1 MNEFYSNIQQE
12 RERRWRLIL
21 GKQAQQQQSQ
31 EGQSQQS
38 DSSEP
43 QDQPGEGEGESQQQ
57 DQQSLSEQDQAV
69 DDALDALYGKG
80 DLGGSGDS
88 APDVA
93 RWLGD
98 IRKYF
103 PSSVAQLLQQDALK
117 KLKLQKI
124 LETPE
129 ALAEIEP
136 DIHLVTKLIT
146 LSKLIPAQTRETAR
160 QVVAEV
166 VEELKKRLEY
176 PLLQALQGALNRSV
190 RTRRPRKQKDI
201 NWLHTVK
208 ANLKHYQPDYKTVI
222 PETLIGYGR
231 ERSSLHDV
239 ILCIDQSGSMARS
252 VVYASVFGAVMASVP
267 ALATKLVLFDT
278 KVVDMTG
285 KVDDP
290 VELLFGVNLQGGTNI
305 ERALGYCQGLV
316 SRPRD
321 TVLVLISDLF
331 EGGNKDVMVR
341 RVASLVDDGVT
352 VVVLL
357 ALDDQGAPKFN
368 RPLAG
373 ELSEMGVPS
382 FACTPEL
389 FPELMSAAISGYD
402 LKQWAASNNIVAAS

>member
-1 MNEFYSNIQQE
+1 MIYSNMQQE

-21 GKQAQQQQSQ
+21 GKQEQQEQNQQ
-31 EGQSQQS
+31 GQSQQGEAS
-38 DSSEP
+38 QNEEQQS
-43 QDQPGEGEGESQQQ
+43 QGEGKGKGQEQQQ
-57 DQQSLSEQDQAV
+57 LSEHDQV
-69 DDALDALYGKG
+69 LDDTLDALYGEG

-124 LETPE
+124 LENPE

-146 LSKLIPAQTRETAR
+146 LSKLIPSQTRETAR
-160 QVVAEV
+160 QVVAQV

-190 RTRRPRKQKDI
+190 RTRKPRKQKDI

-208 ANLKHYQPDYKTVI
+208 ANLKHYQPDYQTVI

-252 VVYASVFGAVMASVP
+252 VVYSSIFGAVMASVP
-267 ALATKLVLFDT
+267 ALSTRLVLFDT

-285 KVDDP
+285 KIEDP
-290 VELLFGVNLQGGTNI
+290 LDLLFGVNLQGGTNI
-305 ERALGYCQGLV
+305 ERALAYCQQLV
-316 SRPRD
+316 TRPRD

-331 EGGNKDVMVR
+331 EGGNKDMMVR
-341 RVASLVDDGVT
+341 RVASLVQGGVT

-368 RPLAG
+368 RPLAT
-373 ELSEMGVPS
+373 ELAEIGVPS

-389 FPELMSAAISGYD
+389 FPELMSAAIGGVD
-402 LKQWAASNNIVAAS
+402 LKQWAASNNIVTAS

>member
-1 MNEFYSNIQQE
+1 MIYSNMQQE

-21 GKQAQQQQSQ
+21 GKQEQQEQQSQ
-31 EGQSQQS
+31 Q
-38 DSSEP
+38 
-43 QDQPGEGEGESQQQ
+43 GESQGEPSQSEEQSGESEGQGESQEQQ
-57 DQQSLSEQDQAV
+57 LSEQDQAI
-69 DDALDALYGKG
+69 DETLESLYGEG

-124 LETPE
+124 LESPE
-129 ALAEIEP
+129 ALAEIDP

-160 QVVAEV
+160 QVVARV

-190 RTRRPRKQKDI
+190 RTRKPRKQKDI

-208 ANLKHYQPDYKTVI
+208 ANLKHYQPDYQTVI

-252 VVYASVFGAVMASVP
+252 IVYSSIFGAVMASVP
-267 ALATKLVLFDT
+267 ALSTRLILFDT
-278 KVVDMTG
+278 KIVDMTG
-285 KVDDP
+285 KIEDP
-290 VELLFGVNLQGGTNI
+290 VDLLFGVNLQGGTNI
-305 ERALGYCQGLV
+305 ERALAYCQGLV
-316 SRPRD
+316 TRPRD
-321 TVLVLISDLF
+321 TVLVLVSDLF

-341 RVASLVDDGVT
+341 RVASLVENGVT

-357 ALDDQGAPKFN
+357 ALDDGGAPKFN
-368 RPLAG
+368 RSLAT
-373 ELSEMGVPS
+373 ELTEIGVPS

-389 FPELMSAAISGYD
+389 FPELMSAAIGGVD
-402 LKQWAASNNIVAAS
+402 LKQWAASNNIVTAS

>member
-1 MNEFYSNIQQE
+1 MNPFFNATQDE

-21 GKQAQQQQSQ
+21 GKQEQQEQQSQ
-31 EGQSQQS
+31 QGQGEQGEPSESEEQQGQGEGQSENQEQQ
-38 DSSEP
+38 
-43 QDQPGEGEGESQQQ
+43 
-57 DQQSLSEQDQAV
+57 LSEQDQAL
-69 DDALDALYGKG
+69 DETLDALYGEG

-124 LETPE
+124 LESPE

-136 DIHLVTKLIT
+136 DIHLVTKLIM

-208 ANLKHYQPDYKTVI
+208 ANLKHYQPEYQTVI

-252 VVYASVFGAVMASVP
+252 VVYSSIFGAVMASVP
-267 ALATKLVLFDT
+267 ALSTRLVLFDT

-285 KVDDP
+285 KIEDP
-290 VELLFGVNLQGGTNI
+290 VDLLFGVNLQGGTNI
-305 ERALGYCQGLV
+305 ERALAYCQQLV
-316 SRPRD
+316 TRPRD

-331 EGGNKDVMVR
+331 EGGNKDMMVR

-368 RPLAG
+368 RSLAT
-373 ELSEMGVPS
+373 ELSEIGVPS

-402 LKQWAASNNIVAAS
+402 LKQWAASNNIVTAA

>member
-1 MNEFYSNIQQE
+1 VNPFNSNIQQE

-21 GKQAQQQQSQ
+21 GKQSEQQQSQ
-31 EGQSQQS
+31 EGQGQQS
-38 DSSEP
+38 ESSEP
-43 QDQPGEGEGESQQQ
+43 QDQSGEGQGEGQQQ
-57 DQQSLSEQDQAV
+57 EQQSLSEQDQAL
-69 DDALDALYGKG
+69 DDALDALYGEG

-98 IRKYF
+98 IRRYF

-124 LETPE
+124 LESPE

-146 LSKLIPAQTRETAR
+146 LSKLIPAQTKETAR
-160 QVVAEV
+160 QVVTEV

-176 PLLQALQGALNRSV
+176 PLLQALQGTLNRAV

-208 ANLKHYQPDYKTVI
+208 ANLKHYQPDYQTVI

-239 ILCIDQSGSMARS
+239 ILCIDQSGSMSRS
-252 VVYASVFGAVMASVP
+252 IVYASVFGAVMASVP

-285 KVDDP
+285 KIDDP
-290 VELLFGVNLQGGTNI
+290 VDLLFGVNLQGGTNI

-341 RVASLVDDGVT
+341 RVASLVDNGVT

-368 RPLAG
+368 RSLAQ
-373 ELSEMGVPS
+373 ELSEIGVPS

>member
-1 MNEFYSNIQQE
+1 MNPFFNATQDE

-21 GKQAQQQQSQ
+21 GKQEQQEQQSQ
-31 EGQSQQS
+31 QGQSQQGEP
-38 DSSEP
+38 SESEE
-43 QDQPGEGEGESQQQ
+43 QSGEGEGQGENQEQQ
-57 DQQSLSEQDQAV
+57 LSEQDQAL
-69 DDALDALYGKG
+69 DETLDALYGEG

-124 LETPE
+124 LESPE

-160 QVVAEV
+160 QVVAQV

-208 ANLKHYQPDYKTVI
+208 ANLKHYQPDYQTVI

-239 ILCIDQSGSMARS
+239 ILCIDQSGSMSRS
-252 VVYASVFGAVMASVP
+252 IVYSSVFGAVMASVP
-267 ALATKLVLFDT
+267 ALSTRLVLFDT

-285 KVDDP
+285 KIEDP
-290 VELLFGVNLQGGTNI
+290 VDLLFGVNLQGGTNI
-305 ERALGYCQGLV
+305 ERALAYCQQLV
-316 SRPRD
+316 TRPRD

-331 EGGNKDVMVR
+331 EGGNKDMMVR
-341 RVASLVDDGVT
+341 RVASLVNDGVT
-352 VVVLL
+352 IVVLL

-368 RPLAG
+368 RPLAT
-373 ELSEMGVPS
+373 ELAEIGVPS

-389 FPELMSAAISGYD
+389 FPELMSAAISGVD
-402 LKQWAASNNIVAAS
+402 LKQWAASNNMVTAS

>member
-1 MNEFYSNIQQE
+1 MIYSNMQQE

-21 GKQAQQQQSQ
+21 GKQEQQEQQSQ
-31 EGQSQQS
+31 EGQSQQGEAS
-38 DSSEP
+38 QSEE
-43 QDQPGEGEGESQQQ
+43 QSRAGEGQGESQEQQ
-57 DQQSLSEQDQAV
+57 LSEQDQAL
-69 DDALDALYGKG
+69 DETLDALYGEG
-80 DLGGSGDS
+80 DLGGSSDS

-103 PSSVAQLLQQDALK
+103 PSSVTQLLQQDALK

-124 LETPE
+124 LESPE

-136 DIHLVTKLIT
+136 DIHLVTKLIA
-146 LSKLIPAQTRETAR
+146 LSKLIPSQTRETAR
-160 QVVAEV
+160 QVVAQV

-176 PLLQALQGALNRSV
+176 PLLHALQGALNRSV
-190 RTRRPRKQKDI
+190 RTRKPRKQKDI

-208 ANLKHYQPDYKTVI
+208 ANLKHYQPDYQTVI

-252 VVYASVFGAVMASVP
+252 IVYSSIFGAVMASVP
-267 ALATKLVLFDT
+267 ALSTRLVLFDT

-285 KVDDP
+285 KIEDP
-290 VELLFGVNLQGGTNI
+290 VDLLFGVNLQGGTNI
-305 ERALGYCQGLV
+305 ERALAYCQQLV
-316 SRPRD
+316 TRPRD

-331 EGGNKDVMVR
+331 EGGNKDMMVR
-341 RVASLVDDGVT
+341 RVASLVEDGVT

-357 ALDDQGAPKFN
+357 ALDDEGAPKFN
-368 RPLAG
+368 RSLAT
-373 ELSEMGVPS
+373 ELAEIGVPS

-389 FPELMSAAISGYD
+389 FPELMSAAISGVD
-402 LKQWAASNNIVAAS
+402 LKQWAASNTIVTAS

>member
-1 MNEFYSNIQQE
+1 MNPFFSNLQQE

-21 GKQAQQQQSQ
+21 GKGEQGQQSQ
-31 EGQSQQS
+31 QEQVSQSAPSQDEEQSEGQGQ
-38 DSSEP
+38 
-43 QDQPGEGEGESQQQ
+43 GEGQGQLQLPERDRALDET
-57 DQQSLSEQDQAV
+57 
-69 DDALDALYGKG
+69 LDALYGEG

-117 KLKLQKI
+117 KLKLQKL
-124 LETPE
+124 LESPE
-129 ALAEIEP
+129 ALAEIKP
-136 DIHLVTKLIT
+136 DIHLVTKLIA
-146 LSKLIPAQTRETAR
+146 LSKLIPSQTRETAR

-190 RTRRPRKQKDI
+190 RTRKPRRQKDI

-208 ANLKHYQPDYKTVI
+208 ANLKHYQPEYRTVV

-239 ILCIDQSGSMARS
+239 ILCLDQSGSMARS
-252 VVYASVFGAVMASVP
+252 IVYSSIFGAVMASVP
-267 ALATKLVLFDT
+267 ALSTKLVLFDT
-278 KVVDMTG
+278 KIVDMTG
-285 KVDDP
+285 KITDP
-290 VELLFGVNLQGGTNI
+290 VDLLFGVNLQGGTNI
-305 ERALGYCQGLV
+305 ERALTYCQQLV
-316 SRPRD
+316 TRPRD

-331 EGGNKDVMVR
+331 EGGNKDMMLR
-341 RVASLVDDGVT
+341 RVASLLQNGVT
-352 VVVLL
+352 IVVLL
-357 ALDDQGAPKFN
+357 ALDDAGAPKFN
-368 RPLAG
+368 RSLAT
-373 ELSEMGVPS
+373 ELAELGVPS

-389 FPELMSAAISGYD
+389 FPELMSAAIRGEGI
-402 LKQWAASNNIVAAS
+402 KHWAASNDIMTAA

>member
-1 MNEFYSNIQQE
+1 MIYSNIQQE

-21 GKQAQQQQSQ
+21 GKQEQQEQSQ
-31 EGQSQQS
+31 QGQSQQGDASQSEEQQSPSEGKS
-38 DSSEP
+38 DGQE
-43 QDQPGEGEGESQQQ
+43 QQQ
-57 DQQSLSEQDQAV
+57 LSEQDQAL
-69 DDALDALYGKG
+69 DDTLEALYGEG

-88 APDVA
+88 KPDVA

-124 LETPE
+124 LESPE

-146 LSKLIPAQTRETAR
+146 LSKLIPSQTRETAR

-208 ANLKHYQPDYKTVI
+208 ANLKHYQPDYQTVV

-239 ILCIDQSGSMARS
+239 ILCIDQSGSMSRS
-252 VVYASVFGAVMASVP
+252 IVYASVFGAVMASVP

-305 ERALGYCQGLV
+305 ERALGYCQQLV
-316 SRPRD
+316 TRPRD

-331 EGGNKDVMVR
+331 EGGNKDVMLR
-341 RVASLVDDGVT
+341 RVASLVEDGVT
-352 VVVLL
+352 VIVLL

-368 RPLAG
+368 RSLAG

-389 FPELMSAAISGYD
+389 FPELMSAAIGGYD

>member
-1 MNEFYSNIQQE
+1 MTEFYSNIQQE

-21 GKQAQQQQSQ
+21 GKQEQQQNQ
-31 EGQSQQS
+31 ESQSQQS
-38 DSSEP
+38 DTPET
-43 QDQPGEGEGESQQQ
+43 QDQSGEGEGEGQQQ
-57 DQQSLSEQDQAV
+57 EQQSLSEQDQAM
-69 DDALDALYGKG
+69 DDALDALYGEG

-208 ANLKHYQPDYKTVI
+208 ANLKHYQPDYQTVI

-239 ILCIDQSGSMARS
+239 ILCIDQSGSMSRS
-252 VVYASVFGAVMASVP
+252 IVYASVFGAVMASVP

-305 ERALGYCQGLV
+305 ERALGYCQQLV
-316 SRPRD
+316 TRPRD

-331 EGGNKDVMVR
+331 EGGNKDMMVR
-341 RVASLVDDGVT
+341 RVASLVENGVT

-382 FACTPEL
+382 FASTPEL

>member
-1 MNEFYSNIQQE
+1 MTEFYSNIQQE

-21 GKQAQQQQSQ
+21 GKQEQQEQSQ
-31 EGQSQQS
+31 QGQSQQ
-38 DSSEP
+38 
-43 QDQPGEGEGESQQQ
+43 GEGESEEQQTSGEGKGEGQEQQQ
-57 DQQSLSEQDQAV
+57 LSEQDQAL
-69 DDALDALYGKG
+69 DDTLDALYGEG

-117 KLKLQKI
+117 KLKVQKI
-124 LETPE
+124 LESPE

-136 DIHLVTKLIT
+136 DIYLVTKLIT
-146 LSKLIPAQTRETAR
+146 LSKLIPSQTRETAR
-160 QVVAEV
+160 QVVAQV

-190 RTRRPRKQKDI
+190 RTRKPRKQKDI

-208 ANLKHYQPDYKTVI
+208 ANLKHYQPDYQTVI

-239 ILCIDQSGSMARS
+239 ILCIDGSGSMARS
-252 VVYASVFGAVMASVP
+252 IVYSSIFGAVMASVP
-267 ALATKLVLFDT
+267 ALSTRLVLFDT

-285 KVDDP
+285 KIEDP
-290 VELLFGVNLQGGTNI
+290 VDLLFGVNLQGGTNI
-305 ERALGYCQGLV
+305 ERALAYCQQLV
-316 SRPRD
+316 TRPRD

-331 EGGNKDVMVR
+331 EGGNKDMMVR
-341 RVASLVDDGVT
+341 RVASLIEDGVT

-368 RPLAG
+368 RSLAT
-373 ELSEMGVPS
+373 ELAEIGVPS

-389 FPELMSAAISGYD
+389 FPELMSAVITGVD
-402 LKQWAASNNIVAAS
+402 LKQWVASNNIVATL

>member
-1 MNEFYSNIQQE
+1 MKPFFNAAQEE

-21 GKQAQQQQSQ
+21 GKQVQQD
-31 EGQSQQS
+31 EQSQQGQAQAGES
-38 DSSEP
+38 SEGEEQPSKGESQSEP
-43 QDQPGEGEGESQQQ
+43 QKTQ
-57 DQQSLSEQDQAV
+57 LSEQDQAL
-69 DDALDALYGKG
+69 DDTLEALYGEG
-80 DLGGSGDS
+80 DLGGSDDS
-88 APDVA
+88 SPDVA

-124 LETPE
+124 LESPE
-129 ALAEIEP
+129 ALAKIEP

-146 LSKLIPAQTRETAR
+146 LSKLIPTQTRETAR
-160 QVVAEV
+160 QVVARV
-166 VEELKKRLEY
+166 VEELKKKLEY
-176 PLLQALQGALNRSV
+176 PLLQALQGALNRSL
-190 RTRRPRKQKDI
+190 RTRRPRRQKDI
-201 NWLHTVK
+201 NWLHTIK
-208 ANLKHYQPDYKTVI
+208 ANLKHYQSDYKTVI

-252 VVYASVFGAVMASVP
+252 IVYSSIFGAVMASVP
-267 ALATKLVLFDT
+267 ALSTRLVLFDT

-285 KVDDP
+285 KIEDP
-290 VELLFGVNLQGGTNI
+290 VDLLFGVNLQGGTNI
-305 ERALGYCQGLV
+305 ERALGYCQQLV
-316 SRPRD
+316 ARPRD

-341 RVASLVDDGVT
+341 RVASLVHDGVT

-368 RPLAG
+368 RPLAT
-373 ELSEMGVPS
+373 ELAELGVPS

-389 FPELMSAAISGYD
+389 FPELMSAAISGFD
-402 LKQWAASNNIVAAS
+402 IKQWAASNNLVTAS